1 MCDDDETTALVCDNG
16 SGLVKAGFAG
26 DDAPR
31 AVFPS
36 IVGRPRHQG
45 VMVGMG
51 QKDSYVGDEAQ
62 SKRGILTLKYPIEHG
77 IITNWD
83 DMEKI
88 WHHTFYNELRVAPEE
103 HPTLL
108 TEAPLNPKA
117 NREKM
122 TQIMFETFNVP
133 AMYVAIQAVLSLY
146 ASGRTTGIVLDSGD
160 GVTHNVPIY
169 EGYALPHAIMR
180 LDLAGRDLTDYLMKI
195 LTERGYSFVTTA
207 EREIVRDIKEK
218 LCYVALDFENE
229 MATAA
234 SSSSLEKSYE
244 LPDGQVI
251 TIGNERFRCP
261 ETLFQPSFIGM
272 ESAGIHETA
281 YNSIMK
287 CDIDI
292 RKDLYANNV
301 LSGGTTMYPGI
312 ADRMQKEITAL
323 APSTMKIKIIAPPER
338 KYSLKNYRRKKAR
351 QAKNETTVFGV
362 PLENLQQCHV
372 PEYGLLPCFLV
383 NACECLMR
391 HAGTDGLFRKSGSL
405 VRLKILKAKLDHGEA
420 CLPAALPCD
429 VASLLKQFC
438 RELQDPL
445 FPSDLQSALLK
456 AQLLCSLEERT
467 SATLLLSC
475 LLPDRNSAFLRY
487 IFHFLLKVS
496 SRCAEN
502 QMTSGNLAVV
512 FAPSLLPHSHRAEG
526 MDACLKL
533 KAAKAVVQTFI
544 ENAHLFG
551 VVPAA
556 ILKSV
561 PGHSL
566 TSVMS
571 KWGQTSPSKQGRSVA
586 LSSSERRPL
595 RKSVGLEA
603 FPDIQLFRNSTFCSG
618 NTCSSPPALTRTP
631 SDPLS
636 CKSYRTHGQT
646 LKRTDSGS
654 MGCFS
659 AKRLKGEVHKSP
671 GLVKMKLTP
680 WKCRRRTTL

>member
-1 MCDDDETTALVCDNG
+1 MCDEDETTALVCDNG

-272 ESAGIHETA
+272 ESAGIHETT

-301 LSGGTTMYPGI
+301 MSGGTTMYPGI

-323 APSTMKIKIIAPPER
+323 APSTMKIKVGGGPRPC
-338 KYSLKNYRRKKAR
+338 
-351 QAKNETTVFGV
+351 
-362 PLENLQQCHV
+362 PLV
-372 PEYGLLPCFLV
+372 
-383 NACECLMR
+383 
-391 HAGTDGLFRKSGSL
+391 GS
-405 VRLKILKAKLDHGEA
+405 RLRLR
-420 CLPAALPCD
+420 P
-429 VASLLKQFC
+429 
-438 RELQDPL
+438 
-445 FPSDLQSALLK
+445 
-456 AQLLCSLEERT
+456 
-467 SATLLLSC
+467 
-475 LLPDRNSAFLRY
+475 PDRLSLSYRSSPRPSASTPCGSAAPSWPRCPP
-487 IFHFLLKVS
+487 S
-496 SRCAEN
+496 SRCGSPSRSTTRPAHLSSTANASKPHSNSCDFSSGRRICSSAVADLEPP
-502 QMTSGNLAVV
+502 SGNCS
-512 FAPSLLPHSHRAEG
+512 PT
-526 MDACLKL
+526 ACV
-533 KAAKAVVQTFI
+533 AAAQTDTMFI
-544 ENAHLFG
+544 TCTYINLF
-551 VVPAA
+551 
-556 ILKSV
+556 
-561 PGHSL
+561 
-566 TSVMS
+566 TS
-571 KWGQTSPSKQGRSVA
+571 
-586 LSSSERRPL
+586 
-595 RKSVGLEA
+595 
-603 FPDIQLFRNSTFCSG
+603 FC
-618 NTCSSPPALTRTP
+618 
-631 SDPLS
+631 
-636 CKSYRTHGQT
+636 Y
-646 LKRTDSGS
+646 
-654 MGCFS
+654 F
-659 AKRLKGEVHKSP
+659 
-671 GLVKMKLTP
+671 
-680 WKCRRRTTL
+680 